1 VCKMHG
7 NTGKLARIDLTN
19 QKVERENT
27 APLFKQYLGG
37 RAMNHILLFRDVD
50 VAKVKALD
58 PENEIIF
65 SAGCLG
71 GTTWPSSGRLQATFI
86 APLPYSGWG
95 DSNIGGAVGPE
106 LKFAGWDALVIQGK
120 AAEPTYLYIE
130 DDKIEFRS
138 AKDLWGKG
146 VDETTHIL
154 HKRHMG
160 SEVLL
165 IGPAGENLSNFAC
178 IRTHRTSSA
187 GRGGGGAVMGSKNLK
202 GIVIKGSKGVHLKDP
217 NKFLDLSLQRQKD
230 LMDPDYG
237 PVHSLTYKIMSKY
250 GVPGV
255 TRLIGQTGMTPRK
268 NWNECGIWEDDVELT
283 EMMGDKW
290 WTRQDACYT
299 CPVHCHGAYKLED
312 PEFGCFSGGPE
323 YETTTALGHKCM
335 EPRGKVVL
343 KLNAMCNDL
352 GFDTVS
358 AGAVFSTLMEWYEK
372 GIIDESFT
380 DGVPMT
386 WGNGEGMI
394 ELLPKMATREGCGD
408 KLAKGAYWIGK
419 ELGDEA
425 MKCIYQQK
433 GMCATGVDTRS
444 TIGSMLQFAVSPRG
458 SHHLSG
464 LPTAEWV
471 NIPEVAVH
479 ITGFEESGDIRSYH
493 PEGKAKLVQFY
504 ENLFELPD
512 SLGICKFNF
521 GHLGYWH
528 DSAADMEKMWD
539 YLSKAIEYATGTKF
553 SKENLLEI
561 GERAY
566 QIERAVIALRGIKRE
581 DDMPNFKNLNE
592 ECPGDHPTGPVP
604 LPPID
609 REKFELILD
618 KYYELR
624 GWDDQG
630 IPTRECLEKLDLKEV
645 ADTLEKA
652 KLFTAKGKKKK

>member
-1 VCKMHG
+1 MYG
-7 NTGKLARIDLTN
+7 NTGKFARIDLTN
-19 QKVERENT
+19 QSVVVEDT
-27 APLFKQYLGG
+27 APYFRKYLGG
-37 RAMNHILLFRDVD
+37 RALNHILLWRDVD
-50 VAKVKALD
+50 VAKVKPLD

-65 SAGCLG
+65 SAGALG
-71 GTTWPSSGRLQATFI
+71 GTTWPSSGRLQCTFI

-95 DSNIGGAVGPE
+95 DSNVGGAVGPE
-106 LKFAGWDALVIQGK
+106 LKFAGWDALVVSGK
-120 AAEPTYLYIE
+120 AEEPTYLYIE
-130 DDKIEFRS
+130 DEKIEFRS

-154 HKRHMG
+154 HRRHMG

-165 IGPAGENLSNFAC
+165 IGPAGEKLSKIAC

-187 GRGGGGAVMGSKNLK
+187 GRTGGGAVMGSKNLK
-202 GIVIKGSKGVHLKDP
+202 GIVIKGSKGVRVKEP
-217 NKFLDLSLQRQKD
+217 NKFFDLSLQCQRD
-230 LMDPDYG
+230 LMDPNFG
-237 PVHSLTYKIMSKY
+237 PVHSLTYQIMSKY
-250 GVPGV
+250 GVPGC
-255 TRLIGQTGMTPRK
+255 TRLIGQTGMTPIK

-323 YETTTALGHKCM
+323 YESTAALGHKCL

-343 KLNAMCNDL
+343 KLNAMCNDY
-352 GFDTVS
+352 GFDTVE
-358 AGAVFSTLMEWYEK
+358 AGNMFSTLMEWHEK
-372 GIIDESFT
+372 GIIDETFT

-394 ELLPKMATREGCGD
+394 ELLTKMSKREGCGD
-408 KLAKGAYWIGK
+408 KLADGPYWLAKTMG
-419 ELGDEA
+419 EEA
-425 MKCIYQQK
+425 MKSVYHQK
-433 GMCATGVDTRS
+433 GMCATGVETRS

-471 NIPEVAVH
+471 NIPEVAIH
-479 ITGFEESGDIRSYH
+479 ITGIEEAGDIRSYH

-528 DSAADMEKMWD
+528 DRPEDIEKMWD
-539 YLSKAIEYATGTKF
+539 YLIKAIKYISGEDFTK
-553 SKENLLEI
+553 EELLEI

-566 QIERAVIALRGIKRE
+566 QIERAVIALRGIRRE
-581 DDMPNFKNLNE
+581 DDMPNYKCLHE
-592 ECPGDHPTGPVP
+592 ECPGDHPAGPVP
-604 LPPID
+604 LPAID
-609 REKFELILD
+609 REKYEKILD
-618 KYYELR
+618 KYYEVR
-624 GWDDQG
+624 GWDNQG
-630 IPTRECLEKLDLKEV
+630 IPTRERLESLGLEEV
-645 ADTLEKA
+645 ADKLEKA
-652 KLFTAKGKKKK
+652 KLYSAKGKKKK

>member
-1 VCKMHG
+1 MFG
-7 NTGKLARIDLTN
+7 NTGKLARINLTD
-19 QKVERENT
+19 KSITLEDT
-27 APLFKQYLGG
+27 TPYFKQYLGG
-37 RAMNHILLFRDVD
+37 RAMNHMLIFKGID
-50 VAKVKALD
+50 VATVKPFD
-58 PENEIIF
+58 PENMIIF
-65 SAGCLG
+65 SAGALG
-71 GTTWPSSGRLQATFI
+71 GTTWPSSGRLQVTFI

-95 DSNIGGAVGPE
+95 DSNVGGAVGPE
-106 LKFAGWDALVIQGK
+106 MKFAGWDAFVVTGK

-165 IGPAGENLSNFAC
+165 IGPGGEKLSRYAC

-187 GRGGGGAVMGSKNLK
+187 GRTGGGAVMGSKNLK
-202 GIVIKGSKGVHLKDP
+202 GLVIKGSKGVKIKEP
-217 NKFLDLSLQRQKD
+217 NKFFDLSLSCQRD
-230 LMDPDYG
+230 LMDPNYG
-237 PVHSLTYKIMSKY
+237 PVHSLTYQIMSKY

-255 TRLIGQTGMTPRK
+255 TRLIGQTGMTPIK
-268 NWNECGIWEDDVELT
+268 NWNECGIWKDDVELT
-283 EMMGDKW
+283 EMLGDKFW
-290 WTRQDACYT
+290 KRQDACYT

-323 YETTTALGHKCM
+323 YETTAALGHKCL
-335 EPRGKVVL
+335 EPRAKVVL

-352 GFDTVS
+352 GLDTVE
-358 AGAVFSTLMEWYEK
+358 AGAMFSTLMEWREK
-372 GIIDESFT
+372 GIIDDTFT

-394 ELLPKMATREGCGD
+394 TLLDKIGRREGCGD
-408 KLAKGAYWIGK
+408 LLAEGPYYVAQKLG
-419 ELGDEA
+419 GDA
-425 MKCIYQQK
+425 MKSVYHQK
-433 GMCATGVDTRS
+433 GMCATGVETRS

-471 NIPEVAVH
+471 NIPAVAVH
-479 ITGFEESGDIRSYH
+479 TAGYEEAGDTRSYH
-493 PEGKAKLVQFY
+493 PQGKASLVQYY

-528 DSAADMEKMWD
+528 DSVKAFETMWD
-539 YLSKAIEYATGTKF
+539 YLTKAIEYATGVKF
-553 SKENLLEI
+553 TVDELMEI

-566 QIERAVIALRGIKRE
+566 QIERAVISLRGCRRA
-581 DDMPNFKNLNE
+581 DDMPNYKCLHE
-592 ECPGDHPTGPVP
+592 ECPGDHPVGPVP
-604 LPPID
+604 LPAID
-609 REKFELILD
+609 REKYEGILD
-618 KYYELR
+618 QYYANR
-624 GWDDQG
+624 GWDKEG
-630 IPTRECLEKLDLKEV
+630 IPSRERLESLDLKYV
-645 ADTLEKA
+645 AD
-652 KLFTAKGKKKK
+652 KLAQHKLIK